1 MTWSEERLARLQLAR
16 TSGIGP
22 LTMQMLLEQYN
33 SAVEARQALPDRAR
47 KAGRR
52 NLVLASLPD
61 IENEIQRTEAFGA
74 CIRFPDDDDFPTLL
88 ASLSTPPSVISC
100 KGELSIARKS
110 VLAIVGARNASAA
123 AMRIA
128 RDIAF
133 DLGQSGWV
141 VASGLARGVDTAAHN
156 GALEHGT
163 IAVIAGGIDN
173 IYPPQNEDLYL
184 KIADQGLI
192 ISESAFGHAPRAQD
206 FPRRNRLITGISYG
220 VVVVEAAMKS
230 GSLISART
238 ALEQG
243 REVMAVP
250 GSPLD
255 PRTRGSN
262 GLIRSGA
269 VLVESADHILDCLSP
284 MQPMQADLFRDV
296 DESPFDNDAF
306 TPDETDLARLESLLS
321 PVPVSISDLATA
333 AQLSVRICAMLLI
346 ELELSGKVRSL
357 PGGMVKRTL

>member
-1 MTWSEERLARLQLAR
+1 MSWTEERLARLQLAR

-22 LTMQMLLEQYN
+22 LTLQMLLEQHS
-33 SAVEARQALPDRAR
+33 SALEAREALPDRAH

-52 NLVLASLPD
+52 NLVLASRSN
-61 IENEIQRTEAFGA
+61 IEREIQNTEAFGA
-74 CIRFPDDDDFPTLL
+74 SIRFPDDDDFPPLL
-88 ASLSTPPSVISC
+88 ASLSTPPGVISC
-100 KGELSIARKS
+100 KGDVSIAKKS
-110 VLAIVGARNASAA
+110 VLALVGARNASAA

-133 DLGQSGWV
+133 DVGQSGWV
-141 VASGLARGVDTAAHN
+141 VASGLARGVDTAAHH

-173 IYPPQNEDLYL
+173 IYPPQNEELFH

-192 ISESAFGHAPRAQD
+192 ISESAFGHTPRAKD

-269 VLVESADHILDCLSP
+269 VLVESADQILDCLSP
-284 MQPMQADLFRDV
+284 MQPVQKDLFRDV
-296 DESPFDNDAF
+296 DEAPFDNDAF
-306 TPDETDLARLESLLS
+306 APDESDLARLEGLVS
-321 PVPVSISDLATA
+321 PVAVSISDLATA
-333 AQLSVRICAMLLI
+333 AQLPVRVCAMLLI
-346 ELELSGKVRSL
+346 ELELAGKVRSL